1 MEPKPP
7 SAPKST
13 GKTNGNGNGSRAEAS
28 MHGAHAAEA
37 QEFVNEGL
45 ERMRASTEEMGER
58 VMTFIRE
65 RPMTSV
71 LIALAAGVM
80 VGRLLRA

>member
-1 MEPKPP
+1 MEPKSPGAP
-7 SAPKST
+7 SSSM
-13 GKTNGNGNGSRAEAS
+13 GNGNGSRTEPPTRS
-28 MHGAHAAEA
+28 SRVPEA

-58 VMTFIRE
+58 VMQFIRE

-71 LIALAAGVM
+71 VIALCAGVM

>member
-1 MEPKPP
+1 
-7 SAPKST
+7 
-13 GKTNGNGNGSRAEAS
+13 